1 MQLGFVSRTP
11 RGRCVTRLAYEH
23 LGITPPPG
31 NGIPG
36 AAGTQISTFDVENE

>member
-31 NGIPG
+31 SGIPG